1 MNILEQ
7 LYEGELNPADSVT
20 YTDEYN
26 LLLEKSGALED
37 SLGALLLMNDE
48 RELYNELLDIH
59 NQQECEYGKISF
71 CQGFSLATKIIMH
84 SMGVRLEKPKDVLQG
99 RKGER
104 ENDRIP
110 YQELLMERCMDI
122 SSTLT
127 DASNSYRKNSKQHIG
142 VMIELQRNLDE
153 DKFGDYNDVW
163 CDLSYAI
170 SIPAYIYGT
179 NLADGN
185 IDWEGLEQRLDGLY
199 ASPRFQE
206 LWGRYGTIKEKLIGV
221 LENTP
226 SFTKDMIDKLDE
238 YESYMQTEIRLE
250 SYLAVYL
257 GCIDRVEIMNWL
269 KDDNSTSTAEIE
281 KWLIKHIPD
290 IDLEMIGD

>member
-7 LYEGELNPADSVT
+7 LYEGVLKPSDSVI

-26 LLLEKSGALED
+26 LLLEKSQELEN

-84 SMGVRLEKPKDVLQG
+84 SMGVRLEKPKDVLQE

-110 YQELLMERCMDI
+110 CQELLMERCMDI

-127 DASNSYRKNSKQHIG
+127 DASNSYRKNSKHHIG

-185 IDWEGLEQRLDGLY
+185 IDWDGLEQGLDGLY
-199 ASPRFQE
+199 SSPRYSE

-257 GCIDRVEIMNWL
+257 GYIDRVEIMNWL
-269 KDDNSTSTAEIE
+269 KNDNSTSTTEIE

-290 IDLEMIGD
+290 IDLEMIED